1 MKNRFLN
8 FLRKYWLCVL
18 LSVIMVIGSFLS
30 TIFAHIYKSGDEGD
44 MIRFNLRDLYF
55 VVILPLYSL
64 VYGGLSYAKTKK
76 VWIPQLILL
85 TTSLVYWIFFET
97 IGPWTFIW
105 PVLSVIFALAGTG
118 VLAFVHVFIKA
129 IKDNGAP
136 HD

>member
-85 TTSLVYWIFFET
+85 TTSLVYWVVFEK

-105 PVLSVIFALAGTG
+105 PALSVVFALVGTG
-118 VLAFVHVFIKA
+118 VMAFVYVFIKA
-129 IKDNGAP
+129 IKDNSAP
-136 HD
+136 HN